1 MTELEQY
8 QYLNENAFLV
18 NVIGGKWQLWGIQ
31 KNDHIKGVWFN
42 VETGDYEDPYSS
54 YFTQHTK
61 AVNNE

>member
-18 NVIGGKWQLWGIQ
+18 DVIGGKWQLWGIQ

-42 VETGDYEDPYSS
+42 AETGEYEDPYSS
-54 YFTQHTK
+54 YFT
-61 AVNNE
+61 